1 MKELKIWVD
10 HLYDNDHL
18 TSGQMLVL
26 KPKFDNVITMASADV
41 TVGRIAM
48 LLVGLQFWE
57 EQVFHQ
63 KTNQDL
69 TVDVDDQTKRLVK
82 MVSGLHM
89 DIWKGQLSDQQPDID
104 WVNSMFDYE
113 QDYGCG
119 FDQAKDLGFIDLY
132 RAREAW
138 TGPQWTLL
146 IDNVQHRGN
155 DAVDG
160 QMADLITTAIKKQKD
175 LDHSNDN

>member
-10 HLYDNDHL
+10 HFYGGDHL
-18 TSGQMLVL
+18 DSGQMLVL

-63 KTNQDL
+63 KINQDL
-69 TVDVDDQTKRLVK
+69 TVDLDDQTKRLVK
-82 MVSGLHM
+82 MASELHM
-89 DIWKGQLSDQQPDID
+89 DIWKGQLSDQHPDIN
-104 WVNSMFDYE
+104 WVNSMFNFE
-113 QDYGCG
+113 QDYGYV
-119 FDQAKDLGFIDLY
+119 FDQDADLGFIDLY
-132 RAREAW
+132 QAREAW

-146 IDNVQHRGN
+146 IDNVKHRGN
-155 DAVDG
+155 DKVDG
-160 QMADLITTAIKKQKD
+160 QMADLITTAIKKQQD
-175 LDHSNDN
+175 LDHLSDN